1 MLFRSKNMTKV
12 SQEFYNNGFKL
23 DGEGRRVDVIK
34 PGGKKSH
41 EIFFLEDDG
50 VLIMS
55 EEHVRTAKGIL
66 EISVDLT
73 GKPIIVCC

>member
-1 MLFRSKNMTKV
+1 MTKV

-34 PGGKKSH
+34 TDGKKSH
-41 EIFFLEDDG
+41 EIFFLEDDE

-73 GKPIIVCC
+73 GKPIIICC